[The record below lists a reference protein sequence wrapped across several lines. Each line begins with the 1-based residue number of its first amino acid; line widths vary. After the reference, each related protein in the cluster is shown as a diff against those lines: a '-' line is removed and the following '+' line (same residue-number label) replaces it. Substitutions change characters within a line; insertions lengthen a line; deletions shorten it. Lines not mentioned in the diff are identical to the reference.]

1 MSITVKDVKRL
12 LGKKVRVI
20 LPQHLGEHS
29 EMTLAGYM
37 LRIGYKDNKVYQQ
50 LIVRDSSGAEYSVKF
65 ENVEEIS

>member
-1 MSITVKDVKRL
+1 MSLTVKDVKRL

-20 LPQHLGEHS
+20 LPQHLGERS
-29 EMTLAGYM
+29 EMVLAGYM
-37 LRIGYKDNKVYQQ
+37 LRIGYKDSKVYQQ